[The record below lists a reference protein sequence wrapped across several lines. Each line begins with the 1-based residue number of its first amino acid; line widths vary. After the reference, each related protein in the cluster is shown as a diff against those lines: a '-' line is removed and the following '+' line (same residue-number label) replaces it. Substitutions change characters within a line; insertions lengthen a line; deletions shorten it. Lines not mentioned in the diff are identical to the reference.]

1 MPVLV
6 ELSFRLKE
14 VPEVLYPADVHG
26 LFFNLFE
33 ESIAERLHREPK
45 KPFSIKGFSLEG
57 STLRLELALLEDKLY
72 PALIHGYYF
81 PKRDLHLRG
90 IPLSPIKGKGLKE
103 KKALS
108 YQELLET
115 EPHRKLQMEFFSPTA
130 FNRFKFDYPLPEPHL
145 VFYNL
150 ASRWNIFSEIP
161 VEISETEVLKNTMVY
176 EFEGATQEFIIDQK
190 LKRVGFV
197 GRVVFFVKDPEVA
210 KKLSVLALF
219 SNFAGVGI
227 KTTMGMGA
235 VKASLKGAIQRSSP
249 EN

>member
-45 KPFSIKGFSLEG
+45 KPFSIKGFSVEG

-115 EPHRKLQMEFFSPTA
+115 EPHRKLHMEFFSPTA

-150 ASRWNIFSEIP
+150 ASRWNTFSESP
-161 VEISETEVLKNTMVY
+161 VEISETEILKNTMVY
-176 EFEGATQEFIIDQK
+176 EFEGCHPRVYHRPKIKKGGICGKGGISCKGPRGSQK
-190 LKRVGFV
+190 AFC
-197 GRVVFFVKDPEVA
+197 PCP
-210 KKLSVLALF
+210 LF
-219 SNFAGVGI
+219 
-227 KTTMGMGA
+227 
-235 VKASLKGAIQRSSP
+235 
-249 EN
+249 